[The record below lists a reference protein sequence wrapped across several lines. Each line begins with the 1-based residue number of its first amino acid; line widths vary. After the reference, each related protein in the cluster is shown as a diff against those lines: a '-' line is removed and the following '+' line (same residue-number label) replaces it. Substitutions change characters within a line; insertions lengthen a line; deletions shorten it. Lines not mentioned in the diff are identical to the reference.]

1 MIEPSSPPT
10 PVRIRRSADL
20 HATPWK
26 NGGGVTRELAA
37 FPPHSNFA
45 DFIWRVS
52 VADVHADGAFSTFPG
67 IDRQIALLEGAGLT
81 LRFDDPVDGHLD
93 ERAGEHA
100 GVYTNAYAGESAH
113 ERPEQTLVEIGV
125 PFAFPGE
132 ARVHAVLTDGA
143 TRDFNLMVRR
153 DDASGSLT
161 TCRGTASQWLPPD
174 ATLLY
179 VVRGATAL
187 YAGGEM
193 HILNTG
199 DSAQLTEP
207 GPYLRCIGQ
216 QDDALVLL
224 VRIQLKYE

>member
-1 MIEPSSPPT
+1 MIEPSSPAA

-37 FPPHSNFA
+37 FPPHSNLA

-81 LRFDDPVDGHLD
+81 LRFDEPADTHLD
-93 ERAGEHA
+93 ERVGEYA
-100 GVYTNAYAGESAH
+100 NAYANAG
-113 ERPEQTLVEIGV
+113 REQALLEIGV

-132 ARVHAVLTDGA
+132 AHVHAVLTDGA

-153 DDASGSLT
+153 DDASGSVT

>member
-1 MIEPSSPPT
+1 M
-10 PVRIRRSADL
+10 
-20 HATPWK
+20 
-26 NGGGVTRELAA
+26 
-37 FPPHSNFA
+37 
-45 DFIWRVS
+45 
-52 VADVHADGAFSTFPG
+52 
-67 IDRQIALLEGAGLT
+67 
-81 LRFDDPVDGHLD
+81 
-93 ERAGEHA
+93 
-100 GVYTNAYAGESAH
+100 
-113 ERPEQTLVEIGV
+113 
-125 PFAFPGE
+125 
-132 ARVHAVLTDGA
+132 HAVLTDGA

>member
-1 MIEPSSPPT
+1 MIEPSSPPA

-20 HATPWK
+20 HAMPWK

-67 IDRQIALLEGAGLT
+67 IDRQIALLEGAGMT
-81 LRFDDPVDGHLD
+81 LRLDEPVDDRLD
-93 ERAGEHA
+93 EPADE
-100 GVYTNAYAGESAH
+100 YANGYDYGP
-113 ERPEQTLVEIGV
+113 REQALVEIGV

-153 DDASGSLT
+153 DDASGSVT

>member
-1 MIEPSSPPT
+1 MIEPSSSAA

-45 DFIWRVS
+45 DFIWRAS

-81 LRFDDPVDGHLD
+81 LRFDAPVDGRLD
-93 ERAGEHA
+93 EHVDE
-100 GVYTNAYAGESAH
+100 YANEGRKQA
-113 ERPEQTLVEIGV
+113 LVEIGV

-132 ARVHAVLTDGA
+132 AQVHATLADGA

-153 DDASGSLT
+153 DDASGSVT

-174 ATLLY
+174 AALLY

-193 HILNTG
+193 HILNAG

>member
-1 MIEPSSPPT
+1 MIELSSSPT

-81 LRFDDPVDGHLD
+81 LRFDDRADGHPD
-93 ERAGEHA
+93 ERAGERVGERVGEHA
-100 GVYTNAYAGESAH
+100 GVSTNAYASEYAH
-113 ERPEQTLVEIGV
+113 ERREKALVEIGV

-132 ARVHAVLTDGA
+132 ARVHAELTDGA
-143 TRDFNLMVRR
+143 TR
-153 DDASGSLT
+153 
-161 TCRGTASQWLPPD
+161 
-174 ATLLY
+174 
-179 VVRGATAL
+179 
-187 YAGGEM
+187 
-193 HILNTG
+193 
-199 DSAQLTEP
+199 
-207 GPYLRCIGQ
+207 
-216 QDDALVLL
+216 
-224 VRIQLKYE
+224 

>member
-81 LRFDDPVDGHLD
+81 LRFD
-93 ERAGEHA
+93 AS
-100 GVYTNAYAGESAH
+100 ESAH